1 MGIVGH
7 GKKLP
12 YRATVE
18 LQMSFNEQRYWKNN
32 KPLIVTRGKG
42 SSVPV
47 AICRAIRLAFK
58 HPNVKRKAPTWIEV
72 RIKGDFAL
80 ASRWRANFPNSMT

>member
-1 MGIVGH
+1 MGIVWH

-18 LQMSFNEQRYWKNN
+18 VQTIFNEERYWKNN
-32 KPLIVTRGKG
+32 KPLTVVTRGKG

-72 RIKGDFAL
+72 RIKVT
-80 ASRWRANFPNSMT
+80 SRWLLDGGQTSQIQ